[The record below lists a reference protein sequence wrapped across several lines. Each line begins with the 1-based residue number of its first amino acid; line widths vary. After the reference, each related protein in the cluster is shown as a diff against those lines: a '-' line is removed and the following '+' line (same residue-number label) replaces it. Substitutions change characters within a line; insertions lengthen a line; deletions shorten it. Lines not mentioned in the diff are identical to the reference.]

1 MAVTPDPSSDPEA
14 VPLGL
19 LRRYL
24 VAHGWRRA
32 EERRPSIVA
41 PSQSPI
47 TRAILDGRSGGR
59 RNFDLY
65 VLSEDGLDDIEVVLP
80 REQVSADYLRQID
93 GAIRTLSDIEGRN
106 PGQVITDVR
115 LIGFDVVRS
124 RIPTMMVYDDA
135 IHLEV
140 AAEYI
145 TGVKSLL
152 AATATTEIQPD
163 PYFLRV
169 KKEASEYAD
178 RCRFAHTFRGSFGFT
193 IESPILP
200 NDEPTLP
207 QISQPRP
214 FERRVIERLA
224 RGVSAIC
231 EAVDTDDTAALIANV
246 KTGFS
251 ANACEQ
257 FAKLVEETAPG
268 GLAFSFAFSPE
279 WRAPAELS
287 QMKEFVVGPRH
298 IEITKAAA
306 KVLRSQTMPR
316 AEKVFGRVV
325 RLANDSDPSDL
336 LNVMGEREIAIH
348 WSSEELGD
356 VQVRVSLG
364 APEYLLAVE
373 AHGEGR
379 PVRVGGTLERRG
391 RRWVLS
397 NPTDFTVP

>member
-65 VLSEDGLDDIEVVLP
+65 VLSEDELDDIEVVLP

-178 RCRFAHTFRGSFGFT
+178 RCRFATH
-193 IESPILP
+193 
-200 NDEPTLP
+200 
-207 QISQPRP
+207 
-214 FERRVIERLA
+214 
-224 RGVSAIC
+224 
-231 EAVDTDDTAALIANV
+231 
-246 KTGFS
+246 
-251 ANACEQ
+251 
-257 FAKLVEETAPG
+257 
-268 GLAFSFAFSPE
+268 
-279 WRAPAELS
+279 
-287 QMKEFVVGPRH
+287 
-298 IEITKAAA
+298 
-306 KVLRSQTMPR
+306 
-316 AEKVFGRVV
+316 
-325 RLANDSDPSDL
+325 
-336 LNVMGEREIAIH
+336 
-348 WSSEELGD
+348 
-356 VQVRVSLG
+356 LG
-364 APEYLLAVE
+364 AAS
-373 AHGEGR
+373 ASQSN
-379 PVRVGGTLERRG
+379 RRSCRTTNRHY
-391 RRWVLS
+391 RRSVNHARS
-397 NPTDFTVP
+397 NDA